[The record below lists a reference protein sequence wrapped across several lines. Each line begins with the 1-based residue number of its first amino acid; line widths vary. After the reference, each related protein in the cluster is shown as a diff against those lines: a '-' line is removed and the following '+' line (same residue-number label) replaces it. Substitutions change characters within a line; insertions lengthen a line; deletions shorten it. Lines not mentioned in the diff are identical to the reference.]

1 MIHIAGGGLTGL
13 VALWQLLNRG
23 FDITLIEAR
32 AEIGLPTRSPG
43 WLRDSDL
50 LHELPQDLLESSEG
64 VSFGDGFGFRRGWF
78 DRRLAQHLGDGGVRI
93 STRTEVVIRDGLI
106 HLLGAGPADDGPIAG
121 PRVLDALGSVPS
133 LPGFDWDSEVL
144 RGRDDVIGLEGEALI
159 QWEGGVC
166 IEQDVEGEPSIS
178 IPRQGGMVEL
188 WWRAGQEEAPSIRR
202 GFIERITGW
211 HPQEGNLISA
221 DEAILRGCRLA
232 DAATSAWMG

>member
-13 VALWQLLNRG
+13 VALRQLLNRG

-144 RGRDDVIGLEGEALI
+144 RGRDDVIGLEGGSDPM
-159 QWEGGVC
+159 GGRCVH
-166 IEQDVEGEPSIS
+166 
-178 IPRQGGMVEL
+178 
-188 WWRAGQEEAPSIRR
+188 RAGCRR
-202 GFIERITGW
+202 GTIHLDTAPRRHGGALVASGTGGGTK
-211 HPQEGNLISA
+211 HPKRLHRA
-221 DEAILRGCRLA
+221 HHRLA
-232 DAATSAWMG
+232 STGGESDLGR